1 MVKREFFASLGIVGL
16 CRTRARHFFMTQYQ
30 EIDHT
35 ADWAFRAYGSDLKE
49 LFENAAYAI
58 FALEGALD
66 AHSTLTREI
75 HVEAIDREAVL
86 VNWLNELLF
95 LQETKRETYQ
105 KFEITKLSD
114 TELDA
119 VVHGAHTQP
128 ITKFIKAV
136 TYHDLKIEQTEND
149 WQATVVVDV

>member
-1 MVKREFFASLGIVGL
+1 MNRYE
-16 CRTRARHFFMTQYQ
+16 

-35 ADWAFRAYGSDLKE
+35 ADWAFRAYGSTLQE
-49 LFENAAYAI
+49 LFENAAYAL

-66 AHSTLTREI
+66 AQPTFARAV
-75 HVEAIDREAVL
+75 HVEAIDREALL
-86 VNWLNELLF
+86 VNWLSELLF

-105 KFEITKLSD
+105 QFHITQLAD
-114 TELDA
+114 TTLDA
-119 VVHGAHTQP
+119 TVHGAHTQP

-136 TYHDLKIEQTEND
+136 TYHDLKIEQTEKG